1 MEDNLR
7 VGEMVLLYFHDRLNL
22 SKLDPLFETPLLWVC
37 VKRVQSTIGPF
48 KKTHCSHDA
57 HFSYHDL

>member
-1 MEDNLR
+1 
-7 VGEMVLLYFHDRLNL
+7 MVLLYFHDRLNL

-37 VKRVQSTIGPF
+37 VKRVKSTIGPF